1 MTVTDA
7 TGQNAA
13 IGMNQAVGFLT
24 GGIFRGMLKIESQ
37 TDNPVSIGV
46 APKSGAAA
54 WTDGEVNVALRTLG
68 LVQIGAI
75 RSGDYQNTVQAGSST
90 EIFKDAYTYEGAAI
104 GTSTTEWVAGEIKI
118 NGVDIYRSGQE
129 TNTTAKKVQLINSF
143 ADETGVFASYGSN
156 SSGSTVITLNSVN
169 NRPIS
174 VDLGNDVITT
184 AYGGYASHGLNSINV
199 GDSFYDATTPTSGS
213 GGGSSITG
221 LNVLSTSASAD
232 AIKAIDNAIE
242 QVSQSRAQLGAYQNR
257 LIATVNNL
265 TNVVTNTEQSKSR
278 IMDTDYSKE
287 TTNLAR
293 SQIIQQAATA
303 MLAQANQAPQMVLSL
318 LK

>member
-1 MTVTDA
+1 
-7 TGQNAA
+7 
-13 IGMNQAVGFLT
+13 MNQAVGFLT
-24 GGIFRGMLKIESQ
+24 GGIFRGMLKLESQ
-37 TDNPVSIGV
+37 TDNPISIGV

-54 WTDGEVNVALRTLG
+54 WTDGDVNVALRTLG
-68 LVQIGAI
+68 MVQIGAI
-75 RSGDYQNTVQAGSST
+75 RSGDYLNTVQAGSST

-104 GTSTTEWVAGEIKI
+104 ATSTTEWVAGEVKI

-156 SSGSTVITLNSVN
+156 SSGLINITLNSVN

-184 AYGGYASHGLNSINV
+184 TYGGFTSHGLNAINV
-199 GDSFYDATTPTSGS
+199 GDSFYDATTPTSGGV
-213 GGGSSITG
+213 GGSITG
-221 LNVLSTSASAD
+221 LNVLSASA
-232 AIKAIDNAIE
+232 ASSALSAIDNAID

-257 LIATVNNL
+257 LMATVNNL
-265 TNVVTNTEQSKSR
+265 TNVATNTEAAKSR

-287 TTNLAR
+287 TTRLAK
-293 SQIIQQAATA
+293 SQIVQQAATA
-303 MLAQANQAPQMVLSL
+303 MLAQANQAPQMVLAL